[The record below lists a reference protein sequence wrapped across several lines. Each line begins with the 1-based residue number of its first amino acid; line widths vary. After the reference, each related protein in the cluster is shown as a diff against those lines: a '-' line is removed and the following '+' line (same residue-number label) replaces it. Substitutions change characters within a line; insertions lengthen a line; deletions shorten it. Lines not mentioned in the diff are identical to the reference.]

1 MSLQGVKHT
10 TMSDKIRIDICKHH
24 IANPK
29 LTQKE
34 LVSWLQQKHYVKVS
48 QGTVINTFK
57 WSTELIQLDPEV
69 ANQNSKRHRLVK
81 YPMMKDALVAWFHG
95 HQYRINFSGE
105 LVCEA
110 AQQMHGKL
118 HPDHD
123 HSFKFFN
130 GWLEAFKKR
139 NNIRSR
145 RRFGERGRAH
155 NSLATRQLEGLKQNK
170 ECISVAVC
178 CNDDGSDKLPLWII
192 GKFANLSFNRLLL
205 QHLDDKIEQ
214 PKKIDVFQAIQLAV
228 PAWSTNIKPTTI
240 HNCFRHGKIRSEPTD
255 VIPIDKNELMDQAIV
270 EELESQI
277 FQFRYPN
284 PMDIWNLLNYS
295 AEDEVAY
302 VQDVDDVVN
311 DQLSNAADDGSNAND
326 DSQSIRGSVPPRLKR
341 CFRRFNYFGCNRKQI
356 LKTYFRPFNS

>member
-1 MSLQGVKHT
+1 MSGALYYCQKLARHPPMHHTDHNYQLDTSCNTKHNQQLAKSHATALNMSLQGVKHT

-145 RRFGERGRAH
+145 RRFGERGRV
-155 NSLATRQLEGLKQNK
+155 NKQIIYESL
-170 ECISVAVC
+170 
-178 CNDDGSDKLPLWII
+178 
-192 GKFANLSFNRLLL
+192 
-205 QHLDDKIEQ
+205 
-214 PKKIDVFQAIQLAV
+214 
-228 PAWSTNIKPTTI
+228 
-240 HNCFRHGKIRSEPTD
+240 
-255 VIPIDKNELMDQAIV
+255 
-270 EELESQI
+270 
-277 FQFRYPN
+277 
-284 PMDIWNLLNYS
+284 
-295 AEDEVAY
+295 
-302 VQDVDDVVN
+302 
-311 DQLSNAADDGSNAND
+311 
-326 DSQSIRGSVPPRLKR
+326 PRLCETLDK
-341 CFRRFNYFGCNRKQI
+341 FE
-356 LKTYFRPFNS
+356 